1 MKEPGIYQ
9 HFADRPGSLFFQNLY
24 SGQIFTGSGVDLD
37 DIAFVYEQRY
47 INLCAG
53 LNGSRLIC
61 ASSGIALEARLGL
74 SNCQLY
80 EQRGLHCEYAAVMR
94 TDLADFILFY
104 ELQSIADCILIQRDL
119 VIGFHIHESIQIAV
133 VVQVLHISSLDTGS
147 RTFLSRTES
156 LLNNTAALNIL

>member
-61 ASSGIALEARLGL
+61 ASSGITLEARLGL

-104 ELQSIADCILIQRDL
+104 
-119 VIGFHIHESIQIAV
+119 
-133 VVQVLHISSLDTGS
+133 
-147 RTFLSRTES
+147 
-156 LLNNTAALNIL
+156 